1 MADIETDTELSELA
15 DKYFRAGENLK
26 SCHSTLI
33 KDLVDK
39 AIADKKY
46 NASKILFDRAEVH
59 VKNCENMLKNYIL
72 GTHTTVDSINP
83 PVIEE
88 KPDEKLDMVR
98 DQERE
103 P

>member
-1 MADIETDTELSELA
+1 MADIEIDTELSELA
-15 DKYFRAGENLK
+15 DNYFRAEVNLK
-26 SCHSTLI
+26 SCQSNLTE
-33 KDLVDK
+33 DQLVK
-39 AIADKKY
+39 ANADRKY
-46 NASKILFDRAEVH
+46 NASKILFDKAEVH
-59 VKNCENMLKNYIL
+59 VKNCENRLKNYIL
-72 GTHTTVDSINP
+72 RNHTIVNSINP

>member
-1 MADIETDTELSELA
+1 MADIEIDTELSKLA
-15 DKYFRAGENLK
+15 DKYLRAGEYLNTCQSNL
-26 SCHSTLI
+26 TE
-33 KDLVDK
+33 DQLVK
-39 AIADKKY
+39 AKADRKY
-46 NASKILFDRAEVH
+46 NASKILFDKAEVD

-88 KPDEKLDMVR
+88 KLYKKLDMVR

>member
-1 MADIETDTELSELA
+1 MADIEIDTELSELA

-26 SCHSTLI
+26 SCHSTLTQ
-33 KDLVDK
+33 DQLVK
-39 AIADKKY
+39 ANADRIY
-46 NASKILFDRAEVH
+46 NASKILFDKAEVD
-59 VKNCENMLKNYIL
+59 VKNFEKMLKNYIL